1 MSFFDNPK
9 NFGTAMLIAGLIAA
23 LVSLI
28 GIISEALSSDVS
40 VGLIIVAVGALIYG
54 LMIAAIG
61 QKIRVGEISQKIKIL
76 GSFIAVVGAG
86 FIVKGFF
93 SMIGVT
99 VDNADDLGIA
109 VAGFFVALIL
119 GIIAI
124 YISRTITDGQ
134 TTTMDRIFWI
144 ILLVIFVIMII
155 ASLIGILSV
164 LDGEIIGALT
174 AVASICNVVVYASL
188 LVVLLSDD
196 VKKELG
202 MA

>member
-9 NFGTAMLIAGLIAA
+9 NFGTAMLLAGLISA

-28 GIISEALSSDVS
+28 GIITEALDSDRDI
-40 VGLIIVAVGALIYG
+40 GLIVISAGVLIYG
-54 LMIAAIG
+54 LMIAAVG
-61 QKIRVGEISQKIKIL
+61 QKIRVGEISQRIKIL

-93 SMIGVT
+93 SMIGESL
-99 VDNADDLGIA
+99 DSDL
-109 VAGFFVALIL
+109 AGGVVIFFISLIL
-119 GIIAI
+119 GIVAM

-134 TTTMDRIFWI
+134 TTTMDRVFWI
-144 ILLVIFVIMII
+144 ILMVIFVIMII
-155 ASLIGILSV
+155 LSIAEMISAFDGESVAIGILNAIAG
-164 LDGEIIGALT
+164 L
-174 AVASICNVVVYASL
+174 CNVIVYVS
-188 LVVLLSDD
+188 LVVVLMSAD

>member
-9 NFGTAMLIAGLIAA
+9 NFGTAMLLAGLISA

-28 GIISEALSSDVS
+28 GIITEALDSDRDI
-40 VGLIIVAVGALIYG
+40 GLIVISAGVLIYG
-54 LMIAAIG
+54 LMIAAVG
-61 QKIRVGEISQKIKIL
+61 QKIRVGEISQRIKIL

-93 SMIGVT
+93 SMIGESL
-99 VDNADDLGIA
+99 DSDL
-109 VAGFFVALIL
+109 AGGVVFFFISLIL
-119 GIIAI
+119 GIVAM

-134 TTTMDRIFWI
+134 TTTMDRVFWI
-144 ILLVIFVIMII
+144 ILMVIFVIMII
-155 ASLIGILSV
+155 LSIAEMISAFDGESVAIGILNAIAG
-164 LDGEIIGALT
+164 L
-174 AVASICNVVVYASL
+174 CNVIVYVS
-188 LVVLLSDD
+188 LVVVLMTDD

>member
-9 NFGTAMLIAGLIAA
+9 NFGTAMLLAGLIAA

-93 SMIGVT
+93 SMIGET

-109 VAGFFVALIL
+109 VVGFFVALIL

-134 TTTMDRIFWI
+134 TTTMDRVFWI
-144 ILLVIFVIMII
+144 VLLVIFVIMII
-155 ASLIGILSV
+155 ASLVGIFSILDGGAIGILN
-164 LDGEIIGALT
+164 

>member
-9 NFGTAMLIAGLIAA
+9 NFGTAMLLAGLISA

-28 GIISEALSSDVS
+28 GIITEALDSDRDI
-40 VGLIIVAVGALIYG
+40 GLIVISAGVLIYG
-54 LMIAAIG
+54 LMIAAVG
-61 QKIRVGEISQKIKIL
+61 QKIRVGEISQRIKIL

-93 SMIGVT
+93 SMIGESL
-99 VDNADDLGIA
+99 DSDL
-109 VAGFFVALIL
+109 AGGVVIFFISLIL
-119 GIIAI
+119 GIVAM

-134 TTTMDRIFWI
+134 TTTMDRVFWI
-144 ILLVIFVIMII
+144 ILMVIFVIMII
-155 ASLIGILSV
+155 LSIAEMVSAFDGDSVAIGILNAIAG
-164 LDGEIIGALT
+164 L
-174 AVASICNVVVYASL
+174 CNVIVYVS
-188 LVVLLSDD
+188 LVVVLMSDD

>member
-9 NFGTAMLIAGLIAA
+9 NFGTAMLLAGLIAA

-40 VGLIIVAVGALIYG
+40 VGLIIVAAGALIYG
-54 LMIAAIG
+54 LMIAAVG

-93 SMIGVT
+93 SMIGET
-99 VDNADDLGIA
+99 IDTPDDIGVA
-109 VAGFFVALIL
+109 VAGFVISLIL

-134 TTTMDRIFWI
+134 TTTMDRVFWI
-144 ILLVIFVIMII
+144 VLLVIFIIMII
-155 ASLIGILSV
+155 ASLVGIVSFLDGGAIGILN
-164 LDGEIIGALT
+164 